1 MKRLTFLS
9 IALLVSTLAQAQ
21 IYQWK
26 DKDGRVVISDKPPTG
41 AKVERKRGG
50 DASSS
55 SSTPAP
61 EQKSL
66 SEQEMEFRKRRK
78 EAQEKEEKE
87 QKTQQQAQQKQKYC
101 TGLKNRLQTYQSGER
116 VALRDD
122 KGERY
127 FLEDNQRAQE
137 IQEMQQQ
144 MEQSCQ

>member
-1 MKRLTFLS
+1 MKRLIFLS
-9 IALLVSTLAQAQ
+9 ITLLVSMLAQAQ

-26 DKDGRVVISDKPPTG
+26 DKDGRVVISDRPPID
-41 AKVERKRGG
+41 AKAEQKRGSG
-50 DASSS
+50 VSSS
-55 SSTPAP
+55 SSSPAP

-87 QKTQQQAQQKQKYC
+87 QKTQAQAQQKQKYC
-101 TGLKNRLQTYQSGER
+101 AGLKNRLQTYQSGER
-116 VALRDD
+116 IALRDD